1 MAVAAAST
9 ARRGS
14 RRRKQGSSSARRAR
28 GRRGPSFFSGSDW
41 RRTAAVGVFAVVGL
55 MLVGGVRSTF
65 DEDHAVA
72 FEVNTGR
79 TEQTEQKI
87 RHGGIFTIFP
97 CHFSNSSFVPAY
109 PSDPALQPRLSRK
122 KANRPTAT
130 ANTLFCFACISP
142 KDQPHRLD
150 TQCTHRRKDERPC
163 VSEASLFI

>member
-1 MAVAAAST
+1 MAVA

-14 RRRKQGSSSARRAR
+14 RRRKRGSSAAARRAR
-28 GRRGPSFFSGSDW
+28 GRRGPSLLGGSDW

-79 TEQTEQKI
+79 TEQTAQKI

-97 CHFSNSSFVPAY
+97 VY
-109 PSDPALQPRLSRK
+109 KQPLK
-122 KANRPTAT
+122 VEIGVK
-130 ANTLFCFACISP
+130 I
-142 KDQPHRLD
+142 
-150 TQCTHRRKDERPC
+150 
-163 VSEASLFI
+163 